1 MSNEL
6 AAIEKTK
13 DLSVD
18 EFLEEY
24 YRLKEKDEA
33 ALIDAKEKELYN
45 EYCDILS
52 NVGDSLNVV
61 KNSTLVYLDNCK
73 SLFYEDKK
81 DYVQDVY
88 FLTGGFNKDFMN
100 EAKEMSDAPAVTVIA
115 NKQVHN
121 DIINAPLSVNEIK
134 GEILKLSTAS
144 VTSDVDMKNVLETND
159 KVQANIDKYSID
171 RADIV
176 NSTLSLTIA
185 KGKENELNEIADL
198 KVDKPEGEALYE
210 IYQIKPDTTMELSG
224 IAPERT
230 MMQTTGRI
238 LIEDGLDAF
247 VLNKDTQESFELSAD
262 DFKERLTKRLDSK
275 EEFEQAKYTA
285 PVITTN
291 DASEIGTVR
300 NGQAVVL
307 EAAHSRGDLEKE
319 TAGSSAETITNEELR
334 FEEIIGRKITDIELI
349 KEVIEEMITEQKIDD
364 KTLKEVR
371 DDLTDVDDIGNE
383 ADFDFDF

>member
-24 YRLKEKDEA
+24 YRLKEKNEA

-134 GEILKLSTAS
+134 SEILKLSTAS
-144 VTSDVDMKNVLETND
+144 VTSDVDMKNVFETND

-334 FEEIIGRKITDIELI
+334 FEETIGRKITDIELI